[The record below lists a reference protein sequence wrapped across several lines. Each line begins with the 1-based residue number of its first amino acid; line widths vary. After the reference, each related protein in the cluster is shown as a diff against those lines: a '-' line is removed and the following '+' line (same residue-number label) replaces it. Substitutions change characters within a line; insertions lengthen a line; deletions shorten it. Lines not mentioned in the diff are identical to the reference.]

1 MSEIPENSNV
11 SIFSKNEKK
20 AREAI
25 LKLGLKQV
33 PGISRVTFRKKN
45 NQIFAIERPE
55 VYRSHGGN
63 FVVFGEAKVD
73 DFPQRLAKAQQEAQL
88 AGPGVAASGAD
99 AISKDPQSIQAD
111 MEAAA
116 AANEN
121 KVAEVEEESSGP
133 VDETGLNQDDIELVM
148 QQANVPRQ
156 KAAKALREHNS
167 DIVNAIMSLS

>member
-25 LKLGLKQV
+25 SKLGLKQV

-45 NQIFAIERPE
+45 NQIYAIEKPE

-88 AGPGVAASGAD
+88 AGPGVAAAGAD
-99 AISKDPQSIQAD
+99 AVSKDPQSIQAD

-116 AANEN
+116 RANES
-121 KVAEVEEESSGP
+121 KVSEVQEESGP

-148 QQANVPRQ
+148 QQANVSRE
-156 KAAKALREHNS
+156 KAAKALHDNNS
-167 DIVNAIMSLS
+167 DIVNAIMSFS

>member
-1 MSEIPENSNV
+1 M
-11 SIFSKNEKK
+11 
-20 AREAI
+20 
-25 LKLGLKQV
+25 

-45 NQIFAIERPE
+45 NQIYAIEKPE

-88 AGPGVAASGAD
+88 AGPGVAAAGAD
-99 AISKDPQSIQAD
+99 AVSKDPQSIQAD

-116 AANEN
+116 RANES
-121 KVAEVEEESSGP
+121 KVSEVQEESGP

-148 QQANVPRQ
+148 QQANVSRE
-156 KAAKALREHNS
+156 KAAKALHDNNS
-167 DIVNAIMSLS
+167 DIVNAIMSFS

>member
-1 MSEIPENSNV
+1 
-11 SIFSKNEKK
+11 
-20 AREAI
+20 
-25 LKLGLKQV
+25 
-33 PGISRVTFRKKN
+33 
-45 NQIFAIERPE
+45 
-55 VYRSHGGN
+55 
-63 FVVFGEAKVD
+63 
-73 DFPQRLAKAQQEAQL
+73 
-88 AGPGVAASGAD
+88 
-99 AISKDPQSIQAD
+99 